1 MNEKRTA
8 LVLGATGLVGGHCIR
23 MLLASDEYG
32 SVIAVGRRK
41 LHLAHSKLSQI
52 TGDMNHLESLFAGSL
67 LATNTNTSANVDEVF
82 CCLGTTIKKAKS
94 KSAFKHVDYG
104 YPLAVAKIMLEQG
117 AKHFCVVSAVG
128 ASPTSHFF
136 YNKIKGELERDLA
149 TLNYPFLT
157 ILRPSL
163 LSGDRD
169 EFRLAESLTST
180 VGNLFKPIISGA
192 LLEVTPVEASQVA
205 VVMVGESERIF
216 QGSRYQNSL
225 VITSRQ
231 IQEYQI

>member
-1 MNEKRTA
+1 MNDKRTA
-8 LVLGATGLVGGHCIR
+8 LVLGATGLVGGHCVR
-23 MLLASDEYG
+23 LLLASDKYS
-32 SVIAVGRRK
+32 SVITLGRRK

-52 TGDMNHLESLFAGSL
+52 TGDMDNIEHLFSDTL
-67 LATNTNTSANVDEVF
+67 LAKNNIDEVF

-104 YPLAVAKIMLEQG
+104 YPMAVAKIMREQG
-117 AKHFCVVSAVG
+117 AKHFCVISAVG
-128 ASPTSHFF
+128 ASPSSHFF

-149 TLNYPFLT
+149 TLNFPFMT

-169 EFRLAESLTST
+169 EFRLAESLTSA

-192 LLEVTPVEASQVA
+192 LLEVTPVEATQVA
-205 VVMVGESERIF
+205 EAMIGESERIF